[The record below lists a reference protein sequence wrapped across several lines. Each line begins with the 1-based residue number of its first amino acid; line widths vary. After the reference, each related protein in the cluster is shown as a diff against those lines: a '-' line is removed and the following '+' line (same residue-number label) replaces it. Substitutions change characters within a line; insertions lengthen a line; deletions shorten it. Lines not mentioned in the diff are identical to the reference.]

1 MSVRL
6 DERDRM
12 SPRATDGIVRSGR
25 RMLAILVSMVRTRL
39 NLLAVEL
46 MQEKSRIWLLLLLT
60 ALALLFALMALL
72 TLSLFVIVAFW
83 DDNRLLAIGCL
94 FAFYVAAT
102 LATLFVLRRKS
113 KVGSKLFSGTLD
125 ELAKDSAALE
135 DELQAEDIEFD
146 FERRRARD

>member
-25 RMLAILVSMVRTRL
+25 RMLAILVSMARTRL

-46 MQEKSRIWLLLLLT
+46 MQEKKRIWLLLLLT
-60 ALALLFALMALL
+60 ALVLLFAFMALL
-72 TLSLFVIVAFW
+72 TLSLFVVVAFW
-83 DDNRLLAIGCL
+83 EDNRLLAIGCL

-102 LATLFVLRRKS
+102 LVALFVLRQKS
-113 KVGSKLFSGTLD
+113 KAGSKLFAGTLD

-135 DELQAEDIEFD
+135 GELEAEDVDFD
-146 FERRRARD
+146 FERRQTRG